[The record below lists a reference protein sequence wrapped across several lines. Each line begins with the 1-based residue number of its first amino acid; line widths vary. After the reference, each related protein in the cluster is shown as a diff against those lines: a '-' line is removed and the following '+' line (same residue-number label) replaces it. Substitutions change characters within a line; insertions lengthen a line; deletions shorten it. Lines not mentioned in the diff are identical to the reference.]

1 MLWKWELLGSL
12 KIQMKDCVL
21 RKGKNK
27 MKYVSYIRV
36 STNKQKESGLGL
48 EFQQTKIREFLKE
61 EDELIEEFVEVSSGM
76 KNNRKVLNECM
87 KLCKRNNYTL
97 LIYRL
102 DRFSR
107 RVSFISRIMEENIK
121 FIVTQYPNSTP
132 FQLHLFSVISEEERR
147 RISENTKNSL
157 KMCKLRGVELGK
169 NGKYVLS
176 KKNKEE
182 SIKFSNKYKEMFEKL
197 IDEGNSYSSIS
208 RYMNSKGYLSY
219 RGNKYFPQTIQNMIG
234 YMGLKLRRV

>member
-1 MLWKWELLGSL
+1 ME
-12 KIQMKDCVL
+12 
-21 RKGKNK
+21 
-27 MKYVSYIRV
+27 KYVSYIRV
-36 STNKQKESGLGL
+36 STNKQKRSGLSL
-48 EFQQTKIREFLKE
+48 EFQQSKIKEFLKDG
-61 EDELIEEFVEVSSGM
+61 DELVKEYVEVSSGM
-76 KNNRKVLNECM
+76 KNNRKILNECM
-87 KLCKRNNYTL
+87 SFCKKNNYTL

-182 SIKFSNKYKEMFEKL
+182 SIKFSKKYKELFEKL
-197 IDEGNSYSSIS
+197 IEEGNSYSSVS
-208 RYMNSKGYLSY
+208 RYMNSKGYKSY
-219 RGNKYFPQTIQNMIG
+219 RGNKFYPQTIQNMMG
-234 YMGLKLRRV
+234 YLGLKLKRVNM